1 MDLEF
6 VGKRIEGVLTIL
18 PENEYIFE
26 DEVLNPQDAK
36 AKRLKRIIGFGKR
49 RRVKGDTM
57 KIKMSY
63 LTHQFT
69 WKVKKTIL
77 LLKYPYNIQIHT
89 AATC

>member
-49 RRVKGDTM
+49 RRNQQGLEVDR
-57 KIKMSY
+57 
-63 LTHQFT
+63 LQHR
-69 WKVKKTIL
+69 
-77 LLKYPYNIQIHT
+77 
-89 AATC
+89 